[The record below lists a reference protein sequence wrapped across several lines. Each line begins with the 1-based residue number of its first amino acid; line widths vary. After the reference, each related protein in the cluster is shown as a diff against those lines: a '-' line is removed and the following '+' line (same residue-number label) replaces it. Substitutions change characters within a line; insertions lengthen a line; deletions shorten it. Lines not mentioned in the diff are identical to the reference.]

1 VMPLEEAVRKMTS
14 AVARR
19 LSIQDRGLL
28 QEGLRADIAVF
39 DSRTIIDHATYEQP
53 HQLST
58 GVLHV
63 FVNGVA
69 VVRDGK
75 HTGAMPGQII
85 RGPGYT
91 PAQ

>member
-1 VMPLEEAVRKMTS
+1 MTS

-28 QEGLRADIAVF
+28 QEGLYADIAVF
-39 DSRTIIDHATYEQP
+39 DPKTVIDHPTYEQP

-58 GVLHV
+58 GVRYV

-75 HTGAMPGQII
+75 HTGALPGQIV
-85 RGPGYT
+85 RGPGYV
-91 PAQ
+91 QGQ